1 MAALGYA
8 ANWSGVTQY
17 VEDLRTRFGTRWTYC
32 GYFTKY
38 QLGWFAYAALGGP
51 RLVMDYANDG
61 WGPDNIDRVF
71 AHETGHIFGAPD
83 EYASSGCS
91 CDGAWG
97 RFGVRNFPLLTLG
110 FVPPIVEYLVVK
122 LREFAFPGKFRR
134 DLLHDRLETLSE
146 PAVSC
151 DGLVVPLESVARPE
165 GVKVVEQT
173 PCLKFLGV

>member
-1 MAALGYA
+1 MSVAHWRTVHWYDG
-8 ANWSGVTQY
+8 
-17 VEDLRTRFGTRWTYC
+17 LRAHGLVR
-32 GYFTKY
+32 
-38 QLGWFAYAALGGP
+38 QLGEDVPYVAL
-51 RLVMDYANDG
+51 
-61 WGPDNIDRVF
+61 
-71 AHETGHIFGAPD
+71 
-83 EYASSGCS
+83 
-91 CDGAWG
+91 G